1 MFERIP
7 PFTFHLSPFTF
18 DVSIGSQFL
27 CIRGSFLRSLR
38 SIAAISFF
46 HQSPITYHLSP
57 SCLRFFVSLYLCV
70 NSLFSSSTPRSALY
84 SRFFFELSALNRA
97 LSFEATS

>member
-27 CIRGSFLRSLR
+27 CIRDSFLRSLR
-38 SIAAISFF
+38 SFAAISFF
-46 HQSPITYHLSP
+46 TNHLSP
-57 SCLRFFVSLYLCV
+57 FTFVPLCLCAFVSLCEP
-70 NSLFSSSTPRSALY
+70 SLLLVHPRSALY

-97 LSFEATS
+97 LSFAATS

>member
-27 CIRGSFLRSLR
+27 CIRDSFLRSLR
-38 SIAAISFF
+38 SFAAISFL
-46 HQSPITYHLSP
+46 HQSPITFHL
-57 SCLRFFVSLYLCV
+57 CAFVSLCEP
-70 NSLFSSSTPRSALY
+70 SLLLVHPRSALY

-97 LSFEATS
+97 LSFAATS